1 MTTDSMSATSLRLA
15 PFEVA
20 HSMADSARAPKKRSI
35 LNKPKWA
42 AKTTIAEANTKYG
55 DGEFYRH
62 GNAVYGDVLAE
73 EERKR
78 AKRRAKAVEKGR
90 IRNADKR
97 DSKRRRVSE
106 DEDCNSDP
114 DSSHSQGHAVRES
127 SSTRREGPVT
137 RSTPT
142 KKRDVPRSETS
153 LGASSCDLK
162 RTPPIKAT
170 VVDLGDNDD
179 DAVDEM
185 PNTPAKTMK
194 VSPLRSRPKPPSSD
208 AESDNEDEYLV
219 ELKRRARERARMQ
232 KLGITKPQTDT
243 TDPTAHKSQSPATGT
258 DLPLPSSAKS
268 PRETSFHQTPPA
280 PSATE
285 KVKDTRVSI
294 LIQTAIPDTK
304 QLIVNRLASQNFQQV
319 REAWC
324 RRQEFDDP
332 EAMMRKVFLTW
343 RGTRLYDAT
352 TCTRILSTMKAE
364 RQNSRWSFDSDDED
378 SDHSQGK
385 IEVEA
390 ITEEIMAERKKAK
403 EQEEAAAAGERGDT
417 EEDSPSEEPAPPK
430 EADLKI
436 WLKNP
441 DMEPLQLKVRPHTE
455 VSRIMAGFK
464 KIRNVEGGKT
474 CWLIFEGER
483 LDAGTTIDNTEIRD
497 GDLVDV
503 QIR

>member
-1 MTTDSMSATSLRLA
+1 
-15 PFEVA
+15 
-20 HSMADSARAPKKRSI
+20 MADSAPAPKKRSM

-42 AKTTIAEANTKYG
+42 AKTTTAEATSKQG
-55 DGEFYRH
+55 EGEFYRH

-73 EERKR
+73 EKRKR
-78 AKRRAKAVEKGR
+78 AKRRAKAVER
-90 IRNADKR
+90 ARLANEDKP

-106 DEDCNSDP
+106 EEDSNSDLEI
-114 DSSHSQGHAVRES
+114 SHSEGRAVTES

-142 KKRDVPRSETS
+142 KRHILNRKANLDTASPDQKQTS
-153 LGASSCDLK
+153 
-162 RTPPIKAT
+162 PVKAT

-179 DAVDEM
+179 DAVDGM
-185 PNTPAKTMK
+185 PNTPAKTTR
-194 VSPLRSRPKPPSSD
+194 VSPLKSRPKPSSSD
-208 AESDNEDEYLV
+208 AESDNEDEYLI

-232 KLGITKPQTDT
+232 KLGITKPQTETPEPT
-243 TDPTAHKSQSPATGT
+243 THKSQSPAIGT
-258 DLPLPSSAKS
+258 DHPQPSSARS
-268 PRETSFHQTPPA
+268 PKDTSFHQTPPV
-280 PSATE
+280 PSVAE

-304 QLIVNRLASQNFQQV
+304 QLIVNRLASQNLQPV

-364 RQNSRWSFDSDDED
+364 RQNSGVMSFDSDDED
-378 SDHSQGK
+378 SDPSQGK

-390 ITEEIMAERKKAK
+390 ITEEIMVERKRAK
-403 EQEEAAAAGERGDT
+403 EQEIAAAAGERGDT
-417 EEDSPSEEPAPPK
+417 EDDSAPEEPEPPK
-430 EADLKI
+430 EVDLKI

-441 DMEPLQLKVRPHTE
+441 DMEPLQLKVHPHTK
-455 VSRIMAGFK
+455 VSKIMAGFK

-483 LDAGTTIDNTEIRD
+483 LEPDTTIDNTEIGD